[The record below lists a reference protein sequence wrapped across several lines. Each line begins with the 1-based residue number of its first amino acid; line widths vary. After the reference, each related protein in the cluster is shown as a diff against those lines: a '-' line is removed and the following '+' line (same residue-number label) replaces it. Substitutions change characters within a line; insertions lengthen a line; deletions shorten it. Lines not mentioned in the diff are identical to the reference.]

1 MASAYR
7 CIFCKIAAREAP
19 ASIVAEDDI
28 ALAFLDIRPINE
40 GHTLVIP
47 KEHASYL
54 SHLTPAVGE
63 RVFAMAMT
71 VASGLRKSGL
81 RCEGVNLHLADGEA
95 AGQEIPHVHVHVIP
109 RFEGD
114 GFGIR
119 VGPHYGRLAS
129 ESELKSTAAKIRSAM
144 TIRSST

>member
-1 MASAYR
+1 MPTAHR
-7 CIFCKIAAREAP
+7 CIFCQIAAREAP
-19 ASIVAEDDI
+19 ASIVDEDDV

-54 SHLTPAVGE
+54 SELSTVAGE
-63 RVFAMAMT
+63 RVFSMARR
-71 VASGLRKSGL
+71 VASGLRGSGL

-95 AGQEIPHVHVHVIP
+95 AGQEILHVHVHVIP
-109 RFEGD
+109 RFDGD

-129 ESELKSTAAKIRSAM
+129 ETELESTAVKIRSAM
-144 TIRSST
+144 AGHSST